1 MKTIGELLTRDL
13 SQQIEEVIKL
23 DQRDEK
29 TVHDEITEY
38 VATERIKDQ
47 YINVLDPISKGPGEP
62 TEAVGIW
69 VSGFFG
75 SGKSSFAKNL
85 GYILA
90 NRDLL
95 GTPASQLFMN
105 QLQKQSPGDAKVK
118 RIGDLLGYIN
128 KRFSSHVIMFDVR
141 VDRAVRREN
150 VSIAEILYSV
160 LLREMDYAQD
170 YDVAELEIELEGEGR
185 LAEFVKTCAKLFAGD
200 VNIKPSAD
208 PVPVTLESMGVS
220 KDEYDVW
227 RMVRIGAQKVQR
239 TSVIMHE
246 IKPDIYPTAD
256 SWAQAL
262 KTQADIT
269 IRTLVDRTFDLGARR
284 KPGHTIIFVIDEVGQ
299 YVARS
304 VEKIDNLRAVVEQFG
319 QQSKNRVLVGKA
331 IAPVWIVVTSQ
342 EKLEEV
348 VSAIGDKRVQLAM
361 LQDRFRY
368 RVDMAPADI
377 REVATRRVLSKK
389 AEAVPVLRKLYQ
401 QSAGQLLTHTHPER
415 SNIKFDVSEDDFVQ
429 FYPYLPHF
437 VELSIDI
444 VSGMRLQAG
453 APRQIGGSNRTIIKQ
468 AYEMLVSERT
478 RLADKP
484 IGELVTLDRI
494 FDLVEGNLPSERQR
508 DINNIQNLAG
518 DDPWPVRT
526 AKAIALLE
534 YVRGLPR
541 TEQNLAALLYR
552 SLDSG
557 SPLPDVERSIA
568 LLREKQFIRQ
578 TEDGWKLLTDA
589 EKNWTTERNCFSPMP
604 KERRDLWED
613 RLRTIF
619 TEASLSRYV
628 LQKRTFKLDFTWENR
643 TLAQGEI
650 PVELRLA
657 DAPGDFDARCED
669 ARKDSRSENKKV
681 FWVFSSTDE
690 IDDQV
695 VELYRS
701 KQMVA
706 KYDQLRAQ
714 NKINPDESSNL
725 ANEKLEAGRREESLK
740 RLIVDAFQKGTGF
753 FDGVGKVG
761 PDMGKSASE
770 ILKAMLDY
778 AVPQLYS
785 KIKSIAM
792 KGNEADEILR
802 AANLNGLSKVFYT
815 GPDSLGLVI
824 TEGRKYVVNTQA
836 ETAREVLSYLEGQHS
851 YGSKVTGRMVEDK
864 FSGIPYGW
872 ERDMLYIILA
882 SLLRGGAIEITYQ
895 GKKFRNHLDAQI
907 RAAFAAT
914 NAFRSSSFAPR
925 KSITLSVLVNAAK
938 RYEELTGEDVDVDE
952 AAIAQAFQNLAKAE
966 MEALHEVE
974 AVARANHI
982 PVLDLLAEY
991 RNTLT
996 SIIQG
1001 ASDDV
1006 VNILEGE
1013 GESFKQLRKQVS
1025 EIRAA
1030 TNEEGLRRLRRAR
1043 AAVNEYW
1050 PVLSSRGAD
1059 SGLGELTGQLNGLIK
1074 DVSYYRHKDT
1084 VDKITQEIE
1093 KAYQTLYCAKHDM
1106 RTKVYQKVLDEV
1118 KGLPEWASLQENTE
1132 EDEEGK
1138 GQLSEVQKDFLS
1150 PLTVRYCSELKINQ
1164 GQASCETCGATIP
1177 QMESDLVAATSLR
1190 NEVILRI
1197 QEFLRPEEKVER
1209 VKVSDIINHS
1219 QAIATEEEVNQVLE
1233 NLRDYLMKLLD
1244 SGTKVILE

>member
-38 VATERIKDQ
+38 VATDRIKDQ
-47 YINVLDPISKGPGEP
+47 FVKVLEPISEGPGSP

-85 GYILA
+85 GYVLS
-90 NRDLL
+90 NRKLL
-95 GTPASQLFMN
+95 GTPASDLFIQQL
-105 QLQKQSPGDAKVK
+105 LKQSPGDPKVK
-118 RIGDLLGYIN
+118 LIEDRIKYIN
-128 KRFSSHVIMFDVR
+128 ARFASHVIMFDVR

-160 LLREMDYAQD
+160 LLRELDYAQD
-170 YDVAELEIELEGEGR
+170 YDVADLEIELEGEGR
-185 LAEFVKTCAKLFAGD
+185 LADFVKICAQLFSGE
-200 VNIKPSAD
+200 VNQKPQTE
-208 PVPVTLESMGVS
+208 PVPVTLQGVT
-220 KDEYDVW
+220 DEEYAVW
-227 RMVRIGAQKVQR
+227 RIVRIGAQKIQR
-239 TSVIMHE
+239 TSAVMN
-246 IKPDIYPTAD
+246 KLRPDTCPTPD
-256 SWAQAL
+256 SWGQLL
-262 KTQADIT
+262 KKQADIT
-269 IRTLVDRTFDLGARR
+269 IRTLVDRTFELSTRR
-284 KPGHTIIFVIDEVGQ
+284 KPGHAVIFVIDEVGQ

-304 VEKIDNLRAVVEQFG
+304 VEKIDNLRAVVEHFG
-319 QQSKNRVLVGKA
+319 QESKNRVLKGEA

-368 RVDMAPADI
+368 RIDMAPSDI

-389 AEAVPVLRKLYQ
+389 TEAEPLLRTLYKQ
-401 QSAGQLLTHTHPER
+401 YEGQLKTHTQPER

-468 AYEMLVSERT
+468 AYEMLVSSRT
-478 RLADKP
+478 RLADEP

-494 FDLVEGNLPSERQR
+494 YDLVEGNLPFERQR
-508 DINNIQNLAG
+508 DINAIQNLAG
-518 DDPWPVRT
+518 ADPWPVRT

-541 TEQNLAALLYR
+541 TERNLAALLYR
-552 SLDSG
+552 NLASG
-557 SPLPDVERSIA
+557 SPLPEVERSIKM
-568 LLREKQFIRQ
+568 LQENQFIRQ

-589 EKNWTTERNCFSPMP
+589 EKSWTTERNSISPTP

-619 TEASLSRYV
+619 TEPGMIRYP
-628 LQKRTFKLDFTWENR
+628 LQKRNFRLNVTWDGR
-643 TLAQGEI
+643 TLAQGEV
-650 PVELRLA
+650 PLELRLA
-657 DAPGDFDARCED
+657 DSPHEFSVQCED
-669 ARKDSRSENKKV
+669 TRKDSRSEKTKV

-714 NKINPDESSNL
+714 NKINPDESTSL

-740 RLIVDAFQKGTGF
+740 RLIVDAFKKGTGL
-753 FDGVGKVG
+753 FDGVGKDG
-761 PDMGKSASE
+761 ADLGKSASD
-770 ILKAMLDY
+770 ILIAMLDY

-785 KIKSIAM
+785 KIKSTPI
-792 KGNEADEILR
+792 KGTEADEILR
-802 AANLNGLSKVFYT
+802 AANLNGLSKVFYD
-815 GPDSLGLVI
+815 GQDGLGLV
-824 TEGRKYVVNTQA
+824 TSEGSKYVINSQA
-836 ETAREVLSYLEGQHS
+836 ETAREVLAYLQGQHS
-851 YGSKVTGRMVEDK
+851 YGNKVTGRMLEDN
-864 FSGIPYGW
+864 FGGIPYGW

-882 SLLRGGAIEITYQ
+882 SLLRAGIIEITYQ
-895 GKKFRNHLDAQI
+895 GKKFRNHLDAQV

-914 NAFRSSSFAPR
+914 NAFRSTSFAPR
-925 KSITLSVLVNAAK
+925 KAPDLKTLVNAAK
-938 RYEELTGEDVDVDE
+938 RFEELTGEDVDVDE
-952 AAIAQAFQNLAKAE
+952 AAIAQAFQGLAKSE
-966 MEALHEVE
+966 MEALVQVD
-974 AVARANHI
+974 AVAKANNI
-982 PVLDLLAEY
+982 PVLDLLTEY
-991 RNTLT
+991 RNTLI

-1013 GESFKQLRKQVS
+1013 GESFKQLRQSVS

-1043 AAVNEYW
+1043 AAINQYW
-1050 PVLSSRGAD
+1050 PVLSSQGLD
-1059 SGLGELTGQLNGLIK
+1059 SELEDLTAELNGLLK
-1074 DVSYYRHKDT
+1074 DGSYYRHT
-1084 VDKITQEIE
+1084 VKVDQVTSEIE
-1093 KAYQTLYCAKHDM
+1093 QAYQTLYCAKHDA
-1106 RTKVYQKVLDEV
+1106 REEAYQEGVDTV
-1118 KGLPEWASLQENTE
+1118 KGLPEWAELPEDFQINVLNPLSVRFCTE
-1132 EDEEGK
+1132 
-1138 GQLSEVQKDFLS
+1138 
-1150 PLTVRYCSELKINQ
+1150 PKISQ
-1164 GQASCETCGATIP
+1164 GQAVCERCNASIP
-1177 QMESDLVAATSLR
+1177 QMESDLAAAAGLR
-1190 NEVILRI
+1190 NQVIQRI

-1209 VKVSDIINHS
+1209 VKVSDLISHS
-1219 QAIATEEEVNQVLE
+1219 KAIGTEEEVNQVLE
-1233 NLRDYLMKLLD
+1233 SLREALLKVLA
-1244 SGTKVILE
+1244 SGAKVILE